1 MLEEAEA
8 LKSQVIELMHTYKR
22 SYVST
27 QQEMGSEG
35 STAETLNL
43 DHWFSTSLSPTNQ
56 CNLLIICNYS
66 KLN

>member
-8 LKSQVIELMHTYKR
+8 MKSQAIELMHTNKC

-27 QQEMGSEG
+27 QQEVGSEG